1 VESYPTLRLYRGGKF
16 DCKYDGERNEQ
27 AMRSWLVDKVKSAGA
42 GGGSGGS
49 AAFVEVGAGAGR
61 GIGEECSHRGP
72 GSKEKGCTKEDRDKY
87 V

>member
-1 VESYPTLRLYRGGKF
+1 MYRGGKF

-27 AMRSWLVDKVKSAGA
+27 AMRSWLADKVKSAGA

-49 AAFVEVGAGAGR
+49 AGSAAFVELGAGAGAGR